1 MAAEFDWRDTSR
13 NIVTRTLLNLVEL
26 LGVVVA
32 VVLTFVLASLSATLT
47 DNVLDWLDVGHIG
60 WLSPVFRLLP
70 VAVSIATGWLLFLYL
85 YTVCR
90 RPVSRGG
97 LSGTAR

>member
-1 MAAEFDWRDTSR
+1 M
-13 NIVTRTLLNLVEL
+13 TRTLLNLVEL

-47 DNVLDWLDVGHIG
+47 DNVLGWLDVGDIS

-70 VAVSIATGWLLFLYL
+70 SPSRSPRAGCCFSTS
-85 YTVCR
+85 TRSCR
-90 RPVSRGG
+90 RPASRGG
-97 LSGTAR
+97 LSGAAR